1 MRRHDKEIKDENI
14 LKKILRITQYV
25 TLAMVKNNEPY
36 LVSLSHGYD
45 EKKHC
50 IYFHCAKEG
59 KKIDFLK
66 ANPLV
71 WGQAMLDHGYVE
83 IECSHTYASVM
94 FSGKVEF
101 IDDNE
106 ERWDAISLMT
116 RQLDP
121 NAEEMIANRKPESL
135 VNTEIGKIS
144 IDYWSGKKSLEVE
157 L

>member
-1 MRRHDKEIKDENI
+1 MKYHMRRHDKEIKDENI

-50 IYFHCAKEG
+50 IYFHCAQEG

-71 WGQAMLDHGYVE
+71 WGQAMLDQGYVE
-83 IECSHTYASVM
+83 IECSHNYASVM

-101 IDDNE
+101 IDDKE
-106 ERWDAISLMT
+106 ERWEAISLMT
-116 RQLDP
+116 RQLDL

-135 VNTEIGKIS
+135 V
-144 IDYWSGKKSLEVE
+144 
-157 L
+157 